1 MHVRRGISAA
11 AAIVAVG
18 LLVKAVPA
26 VAHHSNALFYDP
38 ARTVEAQGPVTKF
51 IFKNPHAFLYF
62 EATGE
67 NAQKVEWQV
76 ELGAPASLVRTGW
89 TPDTLTAGTIIKVA
103 GRPSRAEG
111 TYGMCCAKITKSDGS
126 PIVPGGR
133 LQEEA
138 SPR

>member
-11 AAIVAVG
+11 AAIVVVG

-62 EATGE
+62 R
-67 NAQKVEWQV
+67 WQIKRRTRRT
-76 ELGAPASLVRTGW
+76 APPQTQASVR
-89 TPDTLTAGTIIKVA
+89 
-103 GRPSRAEG
+103 S
-111 TYGMCCAKITKSDGS
+111 
-126 PIVPGGR
+126 
-133 LQEEA
+133 